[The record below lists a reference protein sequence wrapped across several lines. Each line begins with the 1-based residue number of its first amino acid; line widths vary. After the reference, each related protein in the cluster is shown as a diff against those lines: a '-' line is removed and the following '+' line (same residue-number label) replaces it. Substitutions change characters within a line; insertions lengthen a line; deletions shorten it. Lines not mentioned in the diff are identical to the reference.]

1 MERGKGLNK
10 KKQSSAQRYLN
21 LWPLDYD
28 SYSQLLRYNGCHIW
42 KIWEAK
48 IIIHFYWQ
56 KLIKVSIRKICTV
69 ASFFKCNSFLCVWNN
84 EILKECNILWDLQ
97 YLWQDGAYIM
107 QTFYIGKQN
116 NSDHIIDLCRHFSSL
131 EPRGAARQS
140 CLHPKLPKVNF
151 LFSSAFSYQSDI
163 LRALSSIFEWSENR
177 ECQCLESNPGLPG

>member
-10 KKQSSAQRYLN
+10 KKQSSAQLYLN

-84 EILKECNILWDLQ
+84 EILKECNVRWPARTFQFWKYIHCWQ
-97 YLWQDGAYIM
+97 RAVSIVYLKMASVFDQ
-107 QTFYIGKQN
+107 K
-116 NSDHIIDLCRHFSSL
+116 
-131 EPRGAARQS
+131 
-140 CLHPKLPKVNF
+140 KLFNGVSYSYLK
-151 LFSSAFSYQSDI
+151 LF
-163 LRALSSIFEWSENR
+163 ET
-177 ECQCLESNPGLPG
+177 